1 MSRAKPERKPL
12 IALVHNADKAFQA
25 HMVRSAHERG
35 RPDIKPAHNFLFAI
49 LGDEGDR
56 AASLA
61 QRAGITRQSM
71 GEVIRD
77 LVDIG
82 ILEMAP
88 DPHDGRAKIV
98 RYSAEGKKFAS
109 AGFRHLVDLEAR
121 FEQEFGADYEAARLV
136 LERVVGLLSEA
147 QG

>member
-1 MSRAKPERKPL
+1 MSRGKPDRKPL

-25 HMVRSAHERG
+25 HMVRSAHQRG

-56 AASLA
+56 AANLA
-61 QRAGITRQSM
+61 NRAGITRQSM

-82 ILEMAP
+82 IFRWCRTRTTGGPRSSATRP
-88 DPHDGRAKIV
+88 RASGS
-98 RYSAEGKKFAS
+98 RARAS
-109 AGFRHLVDLEAR
+109 VT
-121 FEQEFGADYEAARLV
+121 
-136 LERVVGLLSEA
+136 
-147 QG
+147 